1 MEPAPAPAVPGIAA
15 HARLSEPIRAFLERP
30 LFLSLAT
37 VDPDGA
43 PRQALI
49 WYRLEPDGR
58 ILINSRVGRRW
69 PANLVRDGRV
79 AIAIADP
86 DDGYS
91 WVGLTGHVESVVDD
105 EEAALDDIVGLAWR
119 YHPDGPAQ
127 SQLDSFRAFCRITF
141 RIAIDGVH
149 DHLED

>member
-1 MEPAPAPAVPGIAA
+1 MEPAPAPAVPTVT
-15 HARLSEPIRAFLERP
+15 LSDPIRAFLERP

-37 VDPDGA
+37 LDADGA

-58 ILINSRVGRRW
+58 ILVNSRVGRRW

-79 AIAIADP
+79 ALAIADP

-91 WVGLTGHVESVVDD
+91 WVGISGHVDAVVDD
-105 EEAALDDIVGLAWR
+105 EAEALDDIVALAWR
-119 YHPDGPAQ
+119 YHPEGPAE
-127 SQLDSFRAFCRITF
+127 SQLASFRAYRRITF

>member
-1 MEPAPAPAVPGIAA
+1 MEPAPLPT
-15 HARLSEPIRAFLERP
+15 LSSVVLPDTVRAFLERP

-49 WYRLEPDGR
+49 WYRLEADGR
-58 ILINSRVGRRW
+58 IMVNSLVGRRW
-69 PANLVRDGRV
+69 PANLLRDGRV

-86 DDGYS
+86 ADGYS
-91 WVGLTGHVESVVDD
+91 WVGLTGRVDAVDD
-105 EEAALDDIVGLAWR
+105 DLEPAREDIVALAWR
-119 YHPDGPAQ
+119 YHPDGPTDASIARFR
-127 SQLDSFRAFCRITF
+127 SQARISF